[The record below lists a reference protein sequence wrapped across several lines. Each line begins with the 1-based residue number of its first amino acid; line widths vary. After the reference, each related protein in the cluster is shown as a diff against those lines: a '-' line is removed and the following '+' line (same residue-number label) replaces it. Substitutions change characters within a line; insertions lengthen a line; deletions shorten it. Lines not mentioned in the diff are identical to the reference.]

1 MASTYSSTLNL
12 ELQATGENSG
22 TWGTIVNNNLQ
33 KLESATKGYVS
44 VAIASTS
51 DSLSATDGSTTD
63 EQSNA
68 IIKLT
73 GTLTGNTTMSCEA
86 VESWYIVDN
95 AATMGTYTLNFKPS
109 GGTGTTDGLIAGS
122 KHILY
127 TDGTTMFDV
136 LDDCGNITAN
146 GTLNVAGNV
155 EFDGG
160 SFIFNESSADL
171 DFRIEGNG
179 DAQNFFSDGGN
190 DRIGIGTQSPSTKL
204 HVVGGVKATGAIDFD
219 GGGFVFNESHAAV
232 DFRIETDTLTHAFF
246 SDGSADKIGFGT
258 SSPADAS
265 VEINQANSSG
275 AIACLSLD
283 QDDTDQ
289 PFIKFDGTTASDQSS
304 SLSTDTSV
312 GSLTGHIRVDI
323 NGTDYW
329 IPYYATN

>member
-122 KHILY
+122 KHLLY

-160 SFIFNESSADL
+160 SFIFNESSADV

-246 SDGSADKIGFGT
+246 ADGSADKIGFGT